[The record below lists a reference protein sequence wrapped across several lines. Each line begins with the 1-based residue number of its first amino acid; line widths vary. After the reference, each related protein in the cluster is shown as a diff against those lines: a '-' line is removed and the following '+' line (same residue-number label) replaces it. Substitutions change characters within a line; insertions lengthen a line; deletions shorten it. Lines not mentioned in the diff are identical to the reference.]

1 VSEVERLSAFGQ
13 TDYFWLI
20 ADSRRLRAKESF
32 IGDAYCTSLEQEE
45 HLPMADITAAMVMK
59 LRDETGLPMM
69 DCKKALQES
78 GGDFALAKQRA
89 REAGIK
95 IMSIRQDRTT
105 EEGRLAVYASLKPP
119 VGAMI
124 ELQVESAP
132 VAKHEDIV
140 ALANDLAKQ
149 LATGPG
155 AKTPDDLWK
164 QSAPSRK
171 GVTLQ
176 HWKDEIE
183 GKMREVLRL
192 TRILRIDAPSGG
204 YVHHDGK
211 SGVLVEVEGGNDE
224 LARSV
229 AMHATAMKPK
239 STGKDDLD
247 PALVKK
253 EREILTEQARKE
265 GKPDNIIEKMIEGRM
280 RNFYAEHVLSEQ
292 PFVKD
297 DKQTVGKLA
306 EAGGM
311 KLKRFVRWQLGETS
325 KPAAE

>member
-1 VSEVERLSAFGQ
+1 
-13 TDYFWLI
+13 
-20 ADSRRLRAKESF
+20 
-32 IGDAYCTSLEQEE
+32 
-45 HLPMADITAAMVMK
+45 MAEITAAMVMK

-69 DCKKALQES
+69 ECKKALQET
-78 GGDFALAKQRA
+78 GGDFELAKQKA
-89 REAGIK
+89 RESGKK
-95 IMSIRQDRTT
+95 IMAIRSDRST
-105 EEGRLAVYASLKPP
+105 EEGRIAVFTSLKPG

-155 AKTPDDLWK
+155 AKTPEELWK
-164 QSAPSRK
+164 QPAPSRK

-176 HWKDEIE
+176 QWKDEIE

-192 TRILRIDAPSGG
+192 ARIQRVDAPSGG
-204 YVHHDGK
+204 YVHHDAK
-211 SGVLVEVEGGNDE
+211 SGVLLEVEGGNDD
-224 LARSV
+224 LARGI
-229 AMHATAMKPK
+229 AMHVAAMRPKAATTAE
-239 STGKDDLD
+239 LD

-297 DKQTVGKLA
+297 DKQTVGKVA
-306 EAGGM
+306 AAGGM
-311 KLKRFVRWQLGETS
+311 KLKRFTRWQLGETS
-325 KPAAE
+325 AASG

>member
-1 VSEVERLSAFGQ
+1 
-13 TDYFWLI
+13 
-20 ADSRRLRAKESF
+20 
-32 IGDAYCTSLEQEE
+32 
-45 HLPMADITAAMVMK
+45 MADITAAMVMK

-69 DCKKALQES
+69 DCKKALQET
-78 GGDFALAKQRA
+78 GGDFELAKQKA
-89 REAGIK
+89 RESGKK
-95 IMSIRQDRTT
+95 IMSIRQDRNT
-105 EEGRLAVYASLKPP
+105 EEGRIAVYTSLNPG

-132 VAKHEDIV
+132 VAKHEDII

-155 AKTPDDLWK
+155 AKTPEELWK
-164 QSAPSRK
+164 QPAPSRK

-176 HWKDEIE
+176 QWKDEIE
-183 GKMREVLRL
+183 GKMREVIRL
-192 TRILRIDAPSGG
+192 ARIERINSPAGG

-211 SGVLVEVEGGNDE
+211 SGVLLVVEGGHDE

-229 AMHATAMKPK
+229 AMHVAAMKPK
-239 STGKDDLD
+239 AATTAELD
-247 PALVKK
+247 PALVAK
-253 EREILTEQARKE
+253 ERGILTEQARKE

-297 DKQTVGKLA
+297 DKQSVGKVA
-306 EAGGM
+306 AAGGM
-311 KLKRFVRWQLGETS
+311 KLIKFIRWQLGES
-325 KPAAE
+325 SAEKPAA

>member
-1 VSEVERLSAFGQ
+1 
-13 TDYFWLI
+13 
-20 ADSRRLRAKESF
+20 
-32 IGDAYCTSLEQEE
+32 
-45 HLPMADITAAMVMK
+45 MAEITAAMVMK

-69 DCKKALQES
+69 ECKKALQET
-78 GGDFALAKQRA
+78 GGDFELAKQKA
-89 REAGIK
+89 RESGKK
-95 IMSIRQDRTT
+95 IMALRQDRSTD
-105 EEGRLAVYASLKPP
+105 EGRLAAYATIKPP

-132 VAKHEDIV
+132 VAKHEDVV

-155 AKTPDDLWK
+155 AKTPEELWK
-164 QSAPSRK
+164 QPAPSRK
-171 GVTLQ
+171 GTTLQ
-176 HWKDEIE
+176 QWKDEIE
-183 GKMREVLRL
+183 GKMREVIRL
-192 TRILRIDAPSGG
+192 TRIHRVNAPAGG
-204 YVHHDGK
+204 YVHHDAK
-211 SGVLVEVEGGNDE
+211 SGVLLEVEGGNDE
-224 LARSV
+224 LARNI

-239 STGKDDLD
+239 STGKEDLD

-297 DKQTVGKLA
+297 DKTTVGKLA
-306 EAGGM
+306 ESGGM
-311 KLKRFVRWQLGETS
+311 KLVKFVRWQLGEE
-325 KPAAE
+325 PAAGAAKSA